1 MPAAWNERKSLL
13 LFGVLVFFHLGLIS
27 IQIPRGGGPTLLARA
42 VFAVAAP
49 VQKAGAA
56 VGRGIADGWRGW
68 ADLRGARVENQA
80 LKREAFFLRQE
91 NRFLRDA
98 LGAFQSEAVLR
109 RNLEAFRSSLVPARV
124 IGADEGNIFKSVIID
139 RGARDGLRPGLAVC
153 DKLGRLVGRTVDPV
167 GNGESRVQLIT
178 DDESGVS
185 VISEKDRLVGVL
197 SGDAAAGR
205 CRLKYIVVT
214 APGGTEGDL
223 LLTTGFDGIYPA
235 GIPVGRI
242 VSISGGGGLFKT
254 IVVEPLFR
262 LEELDVVGVI
272 AARDGSR

>member
-1 MPAAWNERKSLL
+1 MPGASKERKSLL

-56 VGRGIADGWRGW
+56 VGRGLSNWWRGW
-68 ADLRGARVENQA
+68 ADLRGARDENQA

-109 RNLEAFRSSLVPARV
+109 RNLEAFRDSLVSARV
-124 IGADEGNIFKSVIID
+124 IGADEGNIFKSVLID
-139 RGARDGLRPGLAVC
+139 RGARDGLRSGLAVC
-153 DKLGRLVGRTVDPV
+153 DKHGRLVGRTVEPV
-167 GNGESRVQLIT
+167 SLGASRVQLIT

-185 VISEKDRLVGVL
+185 VIAEKDRFVGVL

-223 LLTTGFDGIYPA
+223 LLTTGIDGIFPA

-242 VSISGGGGLFKT
+242 ASISGGGGLFKS

-262 LEELDVVGVI
+262 FEELDVVGVI
-272 AARDGSR
+272 AARPAAR

>member
-1 MPAAWNERKSLL
+1 MPGASQERKSLL
-13 LFGVLVFFHLGLIS
+13 LFGVLVFLHLGLIS
-27 IQIPRGGGPTLLARA
+27 IQIPRGGGPTLLSRA
-42 VFAVAAP
+42 AFAVAAP

-56 VGRGIADGWRGW
+56 AGRGISDWWRGW
-68 ADLRGARVENQA
+68 ADLRGARDENQA
-80 LKREAFFLRQE
+80 LKREAFFLRQD

-109 RNLEAFRSSLVPARV
+109 RNLEAFRGALVAARV
-124 IGADEGNIFKSVIID
+124 VGADEGNIFKSVLID

-153 DKLGRLVGRTVDPV
+153 DKHGRLVGRTVEPV
-167 GNGESRVQLIT
+167 ISGASRVQLIT

-185 VISEKDRLVGVL
+185 VIGEKDRFVGIL

-205 CRLKYIVVT
+205 CRLKYIVIT

-242 VSISGGGGLFKT
+242 LSVSGGGGLFKS

-272 AARDGSR
+272 AAPAAAR